1 MTLLV
6 GLVGND
12 GIVLAADKCLIEF
25 AEKENDCNDV
35 VGGRKIFQLEGH
47 KAVYAYVG
55 DWATLL
61 VGRELTLCLDDGRFN
76 YRDIRTSLEEIAAKG
91 FRDAVNFV
99 PQRPFSA
106 DIRRQ
111 ILAVFYGAEVSE
123 PQLWG
128 VTIGRI
134 PSAAQVD
141 GISIA
146 GAMGNTARFFA
157 HYFEYNRP
165 VANLTRLA
173 AHVVLMGHKDGFID
187 GLDVVTVCGGT
198 LQWYTE
204 DEKEPLRKLSEGLDT
219 NLRKQFYS

>member
-1 MTLLV
+1 MTLLA
-6 GLVGND
+6 GLVGSD

-35 VGGRKIFQLEGH
+35 VGGRKIFQLEAH

-61 VGRELTLCLDDGRFN
+61 VGRELTVRLDERRFN
-76 YRDIRTSLEEIAAKG
+76 YRDIRSSLEEIAAKG

-106 DIRRQ
+106 DVRRQ
-111 ILAVFYGAEVSE
+111 ILAVFYGTEVPE

-128 VTIGRI
+128 VTIGRT
-134 PSAAQVD
+134 PSAARID
-141 GISIA
+141 GVSIA
-146 GAMGNTARFFA
+146 GAMGNTARFFT

-165 VANLTRLA
+165 VANLARLA
-173 AHVVLMGHKDGFID
+173 AHIVLMGHKDGFID
-187 GLDVVTVCGGT
+187 GLDVVTVSGDK
-198 LQWYTE
+198 LHWFTE
-204 DEKEPLRKLSEGLDT
+204 DEKKPLRLLSETIDST
-219 NLRKQFYS
+219 ARSQFYT